1 MSSPNSPSRRVSIHV
16 LASLVLLLAWA
27 SPARAQTSLFPT
39 ILGSVQVGMIGSA
52 AQLPIPLQIPLT
64 TLATHFPGDVI
75 YETSDPAKVAE
86 LSSLG
91 LSVPVT
97 VQGLANAF
105 PGAVYFV
112 RSQQLQLSGDGRFA
126 DYPGSC
132 GFGQLAPDSATTCS
146 WTIFFW
152 QSNPPVGLVTLTA
165 QVGPLQVDIFN
176 AAGMGAWIATFK
188 ETLKPV
194 VSKYLRYR
202 IDVTVAK
209 GNQAISFGAAPT
221 VRVGTSGNLDAIA
234 SSGAPVA
241 LNSAT
246 PATCSVT
253 AATVSGLSPGT
264 CTVTGNQ
271 AGTADYEPAPQA
283 TQTFTILKGTQTI
296 VFAAAPTLRS
306 GSTAALSATGGSS
319 GNPVVFAS
327 TTPGTCTVAGALVT
341 GVAAGVCAVTGNQ
354 AGNANYDPAAQA
366 TLTFAVSAPTEV
378 VNLSTRGRVLTGE
391 DVMIGGFVIQ
401 GSETKTVVIV
411 ATGPS
416 LAAYGIASP
425 LQNPTLTLVRSSDQ
439 AIIASNDDWQAA
451 ANASQILAS
460 GFAPADPREAAIL
473 VTLQPGAY
481 TAILSG
487 VGGTSGVGVI
497 AVYALPMP

>member
-1 MSSPNSPSRRVSIHV
+1 MSIHV
-16 LASLVLLLAWA
+16 LVSLVLLLAWA

-39 ILGSVQVGMIGSA
+39 INGSVQIGVLATA
-52 AQLPIPLQIPLT
+52 ADLTVPTQIPLT
-64 TLATHFPGDVI
+64 TLATHFPSDVI

-105 PGAVYFV
+105 PGAVYFL
-112 RSQQLQLSGDGRFA
+112 RRHWPQTTDDSRFSGYLGGC
-126 DYPGSC
+126 GS
-132 GFGQLAPDSATTCS
+132 GPLPDTATTCS
-146 WTIFFW
+146 SPIVYW
-152 QSNPPVGLVTLTA
+152 QTLPPTGMVTLT
-165 QVGPLQVDIFN
+165 VKPTFFEVDIFN
-176 AAGMGAWIATFK
+176 AAAMGAWIGTFK
-188 ETLKPV
+188 EALKPV
-194 VSKYLRYR
+194 VSKYLTFRV
-202 IDVTVAK
+202 DVMVAK
-209 GNQAISFGAAPT
+209 GNQSISFGAAPT
-221 VRVGTSGNLDAIA
+221 VRVGATGNVTVSS
-234 SSGAPVA
+234 SSGAPVSV
-241 LNSAT
+241 NSAT

-253 AATVSGLSPGT
+253 ATTVSGLSPGT

-283 TQTFTILKGTQTI
+283 TQSFTILKGIQAI
-296 VFAAAPTLRS
+296 VFGPAPTLRS

-327 TTPGTCTVAGALVT
+327 TTPGTCTVAGAIVT

-366 TLTFAVSAPTEV
+366 TLTFAVNAPTEV

-460 GFAPADPREAAIL
+460 GFAPSDPREAAIL